1 MSDQNPTRPEQWAVA
16 NDYGNLPGG
25 GLPGGQAALRD
36 TAEQRARGSRWFGPN
51 GAFGPARTL
60 PSTAAQEGG
69 EGDNGTKI
77 PITHDFRR
85 GSETARAPTPTG
97 PANPATNYMYSV
109 TNHMYPATNP
119 PATNYRAAS
128 YPVASYP
135 VATSYPV
142 VNYLAT
148 DYLYRTATSYP
159 AVSNRTASYPTAGY
173 PATIPT
179 TIPATTPAAI
189 PGTTS
194 NPATTTTTPAP
205 SQAITPTPTPTPTTT
220 LAPSRMQQVTTADL
234 IHAPRAPRR
243 DLHEAGVSG
252 NYRGDIN
259 NPRNLSANIPED
271 HSCSFWLRGLPAG
284 TTVHSLLAAVRGVG
298 RVYCTVIA
306 PANRPYGWPTAAAKL
321 VFFERGAAQRFW
333 GLYGRGGGGSGEGG
347 TTTTTTTPT
356 PTPTTTPTT
365 EPLLVGGQRVVV
377 ERNRTRV
384 AEATLPRGYTRV
396 VRVTGLPGVIN
407 VGALLAEFQAKFVF
421 EMDEVAVGTEDRITF
436 AGVLRLVVVE
446 FRFGSFRCQAQTA
459 HRLLQG
465 RPGLEVRY
473 GRDPCDR

>member
-1 MSDQNPTRPEQWAVA
+1 MSDQNPIRPEQWAVA

-25 GLPGGQAALRD
+25 GSPGGRATLRD
-36 TAEQRARGSRWFGPN
+36 TAERRASGSRWFGPN
-51 GAFGPARTL
+51 GVFGPARRTL
-60 PSTAAQEGG
+60 PSTGAQEAGVGG
-69 EGDNGTKI
+69 NE
-77 PITHDFRR
+77 ITHPTTHDVHR
-85 GSETARAPTPTG
+85 GNEPARAPTLTG
-97 PANPATNYMYSV
+97 QTNPAT
-109 TNHMYPATNP
+109 TPQAI
-119 PATNYRAAS
+119 NYRAAS
-128 YPVASYP
+128 YPAAGYP
-135 VATSYPV
+135 VATSYPD

-148 DYLYRTATSYP
+148 DYLYRTASYQARSYP
-159 AVSNRTASYPTAGY
+159 AVSNPTASYPTASY
-173 PATIPT
+173 LATIPT
-179 TIPATTPAAI
+179 TIPATIPAAI
-189 PGTTS
+189 PGTNL
-194 NPATTTTTPAP
+194 NPAATTTTLT
-205 SQAITPTPTPTPTTT
+205 
-220 LAPSRMQQVTTADL
+220 PSRMQQVTTAQL

-306 PANRPYGWPTAAAKL
+306 PANRPHGWPTAAAKL
-321 VFFERGAAQRFW
+321 VFFEREAAQRFW
-333 GLYGRGGGGSGEGG
+333 GLYGRGVGGGANGG
-347 TTTTTTTPT
+347 GAGGDGGTTTTTTTTPT
-356 PTPTTTPTT
+356 PTPTP

-396 VRVTGLPGVIN
+396 VRVTGLPGAIN

-436 AGVLRLVVVE
+436 AGALRLVVVE

-465 RPGLEVRY
+465 RAGLEVQY